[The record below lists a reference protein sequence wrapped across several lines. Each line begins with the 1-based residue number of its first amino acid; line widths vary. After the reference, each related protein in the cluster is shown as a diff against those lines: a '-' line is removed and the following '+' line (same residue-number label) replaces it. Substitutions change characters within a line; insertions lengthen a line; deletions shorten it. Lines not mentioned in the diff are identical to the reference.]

1 MRLTVGLI
9 GLVGLAGCSS
19 NGVPS
24 HQVSA
29 HAGPPAMTAGVAA
42 SPSSPAPSAAPSW
55 TGVPAPPEALAAYD
69 AMMRD
74 VTAVAATSDYKD
86 PRLAAHMTAQA
97 LSFWTTTLADQQAKG
112 LVSRAAP
119 QWSPRVTKVSPDECP
134 DRVEVADCLDDS
146 AWLKYKPD
154 GTVADDVA
162 GGKHASAAAIVRKP
176 DGLWVVDQQVIGAI
190 GTC

>member
-9 GLVGLAGCSS
+9 GLVGLAGCST
-19 NGVPS
+19 NVEPS
-24 HQVSA
+24 HQGSA
-29 HAGPPAMTAGVAA
+29 QDGPPAMTASVAA
-42 SPSSPAPSAAPSW
+42 SPTSPAPSAVPSW
-55 TGVPAPPEALAAYD
+55 TGEPAPPEALGAYD

-74 VTAVAATSDYKD
+74 VTAVAATSDYKN

-97 LSFWTTTLADQQAKG
+97 LSFWTTTLANQQAKG
-112 LVSRAAP
+112 LVSRGAP
-119 QWSPRVTKVSPDECP
+119 QWSPRVTKVIPDEHP

-154 GTVADDVA
+154 GTAADDVA
-162 GGKHASAAAIVRKP
+162 GGKHVSAAAIVRKA
-176 DGLWVVDQQVIGAI
+176 DGSWVVDQQVIGAI